1 MSALETVEI
10 KAFVPARDFALA
22 MRFYQELGFTK
33 ASEGHGVA
41 YFYCG
46 DCSFLLQPCEQA
58 GFAEQF
64 VMHLLV
70 PDVKAWW
77 QHVAQAD
84 LAARY
89 QVKVGALTDQPWGMR
104 EFVLHDPSGVLWRIA
119 QNLGPPVAHAA
130 DAAS

>member
-1 MSALETVEI
+1 MSALATVEI

-22 MRFYQELGFTK
+22 IRFYQDLGFTK

-46 DCSFLLQPCEQA
+46 DCSFLLQPFEQP
-58 GFAEQF
+58 GFAENF

-70 PDVKAWW
+70 PDVQAWW

-84 LAARY
+84 IAGRY
-89 QVKVGALTDQPWGMR
+89 QVPVGAVKDQPWGMR
-104 EFVLHDPSGVLWRIA
+104 EFVLHDPSGVMWRIA

-130 DAAS
+130 NAAS